1 MRTFEFKEGKSAKFW
16 NIELNGNAFTVT
28 YGRLGTAGQTQTK
41 TFADA
46 AKAQAAHDKL
56 IAEKT
61 GKGYVETAAKK
72 TAASSPLQQS
82 LEKAILDNS
91 DDVAAHSAYADC
103 LTEEGNPRGEFIQV
117 QLALED
123 PKRPAKERKE
133 LEAREKELL
142 QKHGEEWLG
151 ELAGPLLKNDRTGL
165 SSYEAEGQKIQFG
178 FARGWLDSL
187 EVQYL
192 SVQLARVLARS
203 AETRLLRRLIIQS
216 PAAQNPIED
225 QSESEQ
231 LDDEYEGWY
240 EPGADAPA
248 EQEGGAGLYPL
259 RRSTYLGNLRVFQ
272 LGEQY
277 EDSQYGGPSCHT
289 PGEGVVELVKKL
301 PRLEELYLMAH
312 GVDTASLFGLK
323 TLVNLRIL
331 EVDHVHEYPLKTLAK
346 NPAMSRLTH
355 LLLHPHGL
363 DGDEAYIRLDGLNAI
378 LKSPHLK
385 SLTHLRLRLADF
397 GDDGC
402 KAIVDSGILQ
412 RLKMLDVSHGPISD
426 EGAKILAACPD
437 LRRLELLN
445 VSYNG
450 LTKTGI
456 AALKSTG
463 VTFKADEQFSPG
475 EIEEQMY
482 LYGGDPE

>member
-16 NIELNGNAFTVT
+16 NIELKGNAFTVI
-28 YGRLGTAGQTQTK
+28 YGRLGTTGQTQSK

-46 AKAQAAHDKL
+46 AKAQTAHDKL

-61 GKGYVETAAKK
+61 GKGYVETTAKQAAV
-72 TAASSPLQQS
+72 SPLQHS
-82 LEKAILDNS
+82 LEKALVENP
-91 DDVAAHSAYADC
+91 DDLTNHSAYADY
-103 LTEEGNPRGEFIQV
+103 LTEQGDPRGEFIQV

-123 PKRPAKERKE
+123 PKRLARERKE
-133 LEAREKELL
+133 LESREKELL
-142 QKHGEEWLG
+142 KKHGAEWLG
-151 ELAGPLLKNDRTGL
+151 ELAGPLLKKDRTGL
-165 SSYEAEGQKIQFG
+165 SSHEADAQKIQYG

-187 EVQYL
+187 EVSYL
-192 SVQLARVLARS
+192 SVQLARILARS
-203 AETRLLRRLIIQS
+203 AETRLLRRLVIEQTAS
-216 PAAQNPIED
+216 QNPIED
-225 QSESEQ
+225 TSEIEQ
-231 LDDEYEGWY
+231 LDEFEGWY

-248 EQEGGAGLYPL
+248 EEEGSPGLHPL
-259 RRSTYLGNLRVFQ
+259 RRSPYLANLRVLQ
-272 LGEQY
+272 LGEKY

-289 PGEGVVELVKKL
+289 RGEGVVDLVKKL

-312 GVDTASLFGLK
+312 DVDTAALFGLK
-323 TLVNLRIL
+323 TLTNLRIL
-331 EVDHVHEYPLKTLAK
+331 EVDHINVYPLKTLAK

-363 DGDEAYIRLDGLNAI
+363 DDEEAYIRLDGLKEI
-378 LKSPHLK
+378 LKSPQLK

-412 RLKMLDVSHGPISD
+412 RLKMLDFSHGRISD
-426 EGAKILAACPD
+426 EGAKLLAACPD
-437 LRRLELLN
+437 LRKLDLLN

-456 AALKSTG
+456 AALKATG
-463 VTFKADEQFSPG
+463 VALKADEQFSAN
-475 EIEEQMY
+475 EIEENMY